1 MASRS
6 KSRFRKI
13 SDRLRAGTAAQA
25 HAGHL
30 LDDEPQRLRFSA
42 AIPGLGGDSLFKIAV
57 EAHTEP
63 DAFGGERIRMRAHLQ
78 ANLASVVKPA
88 LSALIQKA
96 ADRAQ
101 AYQAALPAPPVRGGE
116 LAGHGGAAMRQVTS
130 LSNAFAPLRARAGGW
145 LAERVQTL
153 APALSNSLQ
162 PLLENDLQTWVELHA
177 STAPLADGAK
187 SLLPNAKGLAKLGI
201 VPVDGPTA
209 TPLQA
214 WSGQV
219 GSEAAQVALLRLDES
234 NLPEQLKE
242 ALGGKPFSLAA
253 AVVSVA
259 TRR

>member
-1 MASRS
+1 MPTS
-6 KSRFRKI
+6 KKTRFSKI
-13 SDRLRAGTAAQA
+13 AARLGARPQT

-30 LDDEPQRLRFSA
+30 LDDQPQRLRFSA
-42 AIPGLGGDSLFKIAV
+42 AIPGLGGEALFRIAL

-63 DAFGGERIRMRAHLQ
+63 NAVGGERLRMRAHLQ

-88 LSALIQKA
+88 LAALVQKA
-96 ADRAQ
+96 ADRAHS
-101 AYQAALPAPPVRGGE
+101 YTAALPAPHALKDSSSFALRPVASFSQA
-116 LAGHGGAAMRQVTS
+116 L
-130 LSNAFAPLRARAGGW
+130 APLRARAGGW
-145 LAERVQTL
+145 LAQRVQNL
-153 APALSNSLQ
+153 APVLAESLQ
-162 PLLENDLQTWVELHA
+162 PFLENDLQTWVEVHA

-187 SLLPNAKGLAKLGI
+187 SLLPNAQGLARLGI
-201 VPVDGPTA
+201 VPVDGPA
-209 TPLQA
+209 GTPLQA

-234 NLPEQLKE
+234 NLPAQLKE